1 MRLLIVCT
9 SLCVVAFSSV
19 TNFEDPA
26 LASQPSFATDTK
38 DQSRM
43 ASPDVEFSAQ
53 SRFTIPD
60 GPRTPSR
67 DVFELAFASF
77 PMGNIEGKD
86 ASRFPP
92 SRLDQ
97 PASFDPDATTDGDV
111 DGQSAGQ
118 DAASHEGAAQE
129 RRATMCETLAN
140 AAQKNDLPIGFLIR
154 LIWQESRFNPNA
166 VSRVGA
172 QGMAQ
177 FMPRVAADVGL
188 EDPFDPLQA
197 LPASARLLGSLHRQ
211 FGNLGLAAAAYNA
224 GPRRVQEWLAGTGPM
239 PAETRN
245 YVSAI
250 TGSTVEDWKE
260 AGRNGKMPARAATS
274 SCRELVALLRR
285 APNPFVAGLEQ
296 HITLGAAKLWGVQL
310 AAGFSRD
317 KALAMYARAIKQL
330 SAVIGNQDPSLLSS
344 VMRNRGTRLFYQV
357 RIGADTRPAA
367 DDLCNKIRKAGG
379 ACFVL
384 KNRA

>member
-26 LASQPSFATDTK
+26 RASQPSFATDTK
-38 DQSRM
+38 DQSRL
-43 ASPDVEFSAQ
+43 ASPDGELIML
-53 SRFTIPD
+53 SRFAIPD

-92 SRLDQ
+92 SRLNQ
-97 PASFDPDATTDGDV
+97 PASFDFNATTDEDV
-111 DGQSAGQ
+111 DGQSAAAAGP
-118 DAASHEGAAQE
+118 DAASDEGAAPE

-197 LPASARLLGSLHRQ
+197 LPASARLLGTLHRQ

-224 GPRRVQEWLAGTGPM
+224 GARRIHDWLTRRGKLPG
-239 PAETRN
+239 ETRN
-245 YVSAI
+245 YVMNI
-250 TGSTVEDWKE
+250 TGTAPERWKSAAMQRIDLRVPSKAPCREFVVAEVPLPLPAPTEKEKVE
-260 AGRNGKMPARAATS
+260 ARAEAVAASTKERTASLTIKTTGQHAARIKFAARVSSQKVARVTPVATKAPAVK
-274 SCRELVALLRR
+274 LAANKA
-285 APNPFVAGLEQ
+285 APNGRV
-296 HITLGAAKLWGVQL
+296 KLVQL
-310 AAGFSRD
+310 AEAGH
-317 KALAMYARAIKQL
+317 
-330 SAVIGNQDPSLLSS
+330 
-344 VMRNRGTRLFYQV
+344 
-357 RIGADTRPAA
+357 
-367 DDLCNKIRKAGG
+367 IR
-379 ACFVL
+379 
-384 KNRA
+384 R